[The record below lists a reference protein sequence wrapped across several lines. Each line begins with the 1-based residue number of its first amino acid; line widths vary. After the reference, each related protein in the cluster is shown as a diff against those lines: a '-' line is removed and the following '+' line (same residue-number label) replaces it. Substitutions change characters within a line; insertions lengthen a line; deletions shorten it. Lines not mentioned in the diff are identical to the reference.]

1 MKGQTVQGLGLALAL
16 LGALGG
22 CAALGSDADFPP
34 PMPPAAAAHFKVTPP
49 GGFPED
55 VYLSAWGEGYV
66 IHSAGRSP
74 IYLISDKKGGFVIQR
89 PGESAAFVSPRP
101 DGSGWTILSASGPA
115 TLLLKQ
121 DEGRWI
127 LQPPGQL
134 PTLIVPD

>member
-1 MKGQTVQGLGLALAL
+1 
-16 LGALGG
+16 
-22 CAALGSDADFPP
+22 
-34 PMPPAAAAHFKVTPP
+34 
-49 GGFPED
+49 
-55 VYLSAWGEGYV
+55 
-66 IHSAGRSP
+66 
-74 IYLISDKKGGFVIQR
+74 LISDKKGGFVIQR